1 VSIAAGAARPAP
13 GRWRDLL
20 LLGRVSN
27 LPTVWTNTLAG
38 ATLAGAEADA
48 GRLALLALAFSLLYA
63 GGMYL
68 NDAFDRETDARERP
82 ERPIP
87 SGRIGAGPVFA
98 IGFGLLAAGVLAVG
112 VAAARPGGGGR
123 AAAWSAVL
131 LAAVITLYDAWHKAN
146 PLSPVVMGLCRV
158 LVYVSAALAVAGRI
172 GAPVWGGAAVL
183 LSYLIGLTYVAKQ
196 ENLTE
201 LRHVWPL
208 VFLAAPFLYAWP
220 TLLTAETGTLFYLG
234 FLVWVAHA
242 VSGLVR
248 PGHRDIRR
256 AVVSLIAGISL
267 LDALLIAGAGD
278 PGRATWAV
286 LGFALALVFQRWVPG
301 T

>member
-1 VSIAAGAARPAP
+1 MFSSQSLTPY
-13 GRWRDLL
+13 L

-38 ATLAGAEADA
+38 ATLAGADVAP
-48 GRLALLALAFSLLYA
+48 GRLALLVLAFSLLYT

-68 NDAFDRETDARERP
+68 NDAFDREIDARERP

-87 SGRIGAGPVFA
+87 SGRVGAGQVFA
-98 IGFGLLAAGVLAVG
+98 IGFGLLAAGVLVVA
-112 VAAARPGGGGR
+112 VAAGR
-123 AAAWSAVL
+123 AGGPAAVL
-131 LAAVITLYDAWHKAN
+131 SGMLLAGAITAYDAWHKAN

-158 LVYVSAALAVAGRI
+158 LVYLTAALAVVGRI
-172 GAPVWGGAAVL
+172 GAAVWGGSAVL
-183 LSYLIGLTYVAKQ
+183 LAYLIGLTYVAKQ

-201 LRHVWPL
+201 VRNLWPL
-208 VFLAAPFLYAWP
+208 AFLAAPFLYAWP
-220 TLLTAETGTLFYLG
+220 TLLAPGTGAALYVALLG
-234 FLVWVAHA
+234 WVASA
-242 VSGLVR
+242 IAWLVR
-248 PGHRDIRR
+248 PGRRDIRR

-278 PGRATWAV
+278 PARALWAV
-286 LGFALALVFQRWVPG
+286 LGFALTLVFQRWVPG

>member
-1 VSIAAGAARPAP
+1 
-13 GRWRDLL
+13 L

-38 ATLAGAEADA
+38 CALAGAAVGP
-48 GRLALLALAFSLLYA
+48 GRLALLALAFSLLYT

-68 NDAFDRETDARERP
+68 NDAFDRESDARERP

-87 SGRIGAGPVFA
+87 SGRIGARPVFA
-98 IGFGLLAAGVLAVG
+98 IGFALLAAGVLG
-112 VAAARPGGGGR
+112 VAAASGGGR
-123 AAAWSAVL
+123 AAVASAIL
-131 LAAVITLYDAWHKAN
+131 LAAVITAYDAWHKAN

-158 LVYVSAALAVAGRI
+158 LVYVTAALAVGGR
-172 GAPVWGGAAVL
+172 VGAAVAGGSLVL
-183 LSYLIGLTYVAKQ
+183 LCYLIGLTYVAKQ

-201 LRHVWPL
+201 LRHLWPL
-208 VFLAAPFLYAWP
+208 AFLSAPFLYAWP
-220 TLLTAETGTLFYLG
+220 ALLVPGLATVLYLG
-234 FLVWVAHA
+234 FLAWVAGA
-242 VSGLVR
+242 VAGLVR
-248 PGHRDIRR
+248 PGRRDIRR

-278 PGRATWAV
+278 PSRAAWAV
-286 LGFALALVFQRWVPG
+286 LGFVLTLAFQRWVPG

>member
-1 VSIAAGAARPAP
+1 
-13 GRWRDLL
+13 
-20 LLGRVSN
+20 
-27 LPTVWTNTLAG
+27 
-38 ATLAGAEADA
+38 
-48 GRLALLALAFSLLYA
+48 
-63 GGMYL
+63 
-68 NDAFDRETDARERP
+68 
-82 ERPIP
+82 
-87 SGRIGAGPVFA
+87 VFA

>member
-1 VSIAAGAARPAP
+1 VTLAPGAARPAAS
-13 GRWRDLL
+13 RWRDLL

-38 ATLAGAEADA
+38 ATLAGVEADA
-48 GRLALLALAFSLLYA
+48 GRLALLALAFSLLYT

-68 NDAFDRETDARERP
+68 NDAFDRKSDARERP

-87 SGRIGAGPVFA
+87 SGRIDARPVFL
-98 IGFGLLAAGVLAVG
+98 IGFGLLGAGIFAVG
-112 VAAARPGGGGR
+112 VTSAGSGGGGQP
-123 AAAWSAVL
+123 AVWSAVL
-131 LAAVITLYDAWHKAN
+131 LAGVITLYDAWHKAN

-158 LVYVSAALAVAGRI
+158 LVYLTAALAVTGRI
-172 GAPVWGGAAVL
+172 GPAVTAGALVL

-201 LRHVWPL
+201 VRHLWPL
-208 VFLAAPFLYAWP
+208 VFLGAPFLYAWP
-220 TLLTAETGTLFYLG
+220 ALLRGGTSAALYLA
-234 FLVWVAHA
+234 FLLWVAYA
-242 VSGLVR
+242 VAWLVR
-248 PGHRDIRR
+248 PGRRDIRR

-267 LDALLIAGAGD
+267 LDALLIAGVGD
-278 PGRATWAV
+278 TIRPLWAV
-286 LGFALALVFQRWVPG
+286 LAFVLTLAFQRWVPG